1 MDVTRN
7 CLQKYWAFD
16 QCAGLFTIYTH
27 SQSLSLSLFLNSSTL
42 FISVGVGEGWNRCLR
57 SSSCFCLTGRCQLT
71 LREWNFRMLTTMC
84 YTDLPVYLF
93 FTCKTPGMCKII
105 QVINYKQFANMLTV
119 SWSEY
124 FWPCVCVYFCEGIS
138 SCIYVYSPLFP
149 YLDQYKYCISII
161 VLYSKLDYFGSYV
174 MRKTNDT

>member
-1 MDVTRN
+1 MLLEIAYRN
-7 CLQKYWAFD
+7 IELLTSVRDSFP
-16 QCAGLFTIYTH
+16 YTH
-27 SQSLSLSLFLNSSTL
+27 TPSLSLSFSLNSSTTL
-42 FISVGVGEGWNRCLR
+42 GISVRVGEGWNRCSR

-71 LREWNFRMLTTMC
+71 LREWNFRMLPTMC

-105 QVINYKQFANMLTV
+105 RVINYKQFANILTV

-124 FWPCVCVYFCEGIS
+124 FWPWVCVIFVK
-138 SCIYVYSPLFP
+138 VYLLVYMFIPLFS
-149 YLDQYKYCISII
+149 LILINIYCISII

-174 MRKTNDT
+174 MRKQMIFKY

>member
-1 MDVTRN
+1 MLLEIAYRN
-7 CLQKYWAFD
+7 IELLTSVRD
-16 QCAGLFTIYTH
+16 SLPYTH
-27 SQSLSLSLFLNSSTL
+27 TPSLSLSLSILRL
-42 FISVGVGEGWNRCLR
+42 SVSLLRVGEGWNRCSR

-105 QVINYKQFANMLTV
+105 RVINYKQFANILTV

-124 FWPCVCVYFCEGIS
+124 FWPWVCVYFCEGIS
-138 SCIYVYSPLFP
+138 SYIYMYIPLFS
-149 YLDQYKYCISII
+149 LILINIYCISII

-174 MRKTNDT
+174 MRKTNDI

>member
-1 MDVTRN
+1 MLLEIAYRN
-7 CLQKYWAFD
+7 IELLTSVRD
-16 QCAGLFTIYTH
+16 SLPYTH
-27 SQSLSLSLFLNSSTL
+27 TPSLSLSFSLNSSTTL
-42 FISVGVGEGWNRCLR
+42 GISVRVGEGWNRCLR

-71 LREWNFRMLTTMC
+71 LREWNFRMLPTMC
-84 YTDLPVYLF
+84 YTDLPVYLY

-119 SWSEY
+119 SWYEY
-124 FWPCVCVYFCEGIS
+124 FWPWVCVYFCEGIS

-161 VLYSKLDYFGSYV
+161 VLYSKLDYFGLYV

>member
-1 MDVTRN
+1 MCGTLYHIHTLPV
-7 CLQKYWAFD
+7 
-16 QCAGLFTIYTH
+16 
-27 SQSLSLSLFLNSSTL
+27 SLSFSLNSSTL
-42 FISVGVGEGWNRCLR
+42 GISVRVGEGWNRCLR

-71 LREWNFRMLTTMC
+71 LREWNFRMLPTMC

-105 QVINYKQFANMLTV
+105 RVINYKQFANILTV

-124 FWPCVCVYFCEGIS
+124 FWPWVCVYVK
-138 SCIYVYSPLFP
+138 VYLLVYMYIPLFS
-149 YLDQYKYCISII
+149 LILINIYCISII

-174 MRKTNDT
+174 MRKQMIFKY